1 MRRRGDGRSSSQQ
14 RYRCSDSDSE
24 NECHRPSEMGDPA
37 TDDGRDA
44 RGDKDQTHG
53 QETDWPRVLIERAG
67 RRHKSGLVDEER

>member
-1 MRRRGDGRSSSQQ
+1 
-14 RYRCSDSDSE
+14 
-24 NECHRPSEMGDPA
+24 MGDPA

-44 RGDKDQTHG
+44 RGDKDQTHD